1 MSNESAHK
9 TLAARYDDMKAAGL
23 VDVKYLLSNTREA
36 TTEQVCVEVNAM
48 YNALERNEYKP
59 FELGTVTIKKN

>member
-1 MSNESAHK
+1 
-9 TLAARYDDMKAAGL
+9 
-23 VDVKYLLSNTREA
+23 LSNTREA

-48 YNALERNEYKP
+48 YNALERNECKP

>member
-1 MSNESAHK
+1 MSNQSARK
-9 TLAARYDDMKAAGL
+9 TLAARYDNMKAAGL

-48 YNALERNEYKP
+48 YDALERNECKP
-59 FELGTVTIKKN
+59 FELGTVTIQKN